1 VRAKYPRWLRAEGPF
16 GVRPMDLGIMALAVL
31 AIEISVKVGDGPG
44 AVPLSGKAYL
54 FGALL
59 AVPIAFRNRYPL
71 RVYAVVAVMVTV
83 YYLVARRNISPAPA
97 LMVPVYDAAV
107 LGYLIPAI
115 AIPAVYMTIGA
126 VVVQVGSKEG
136 FATLI
141 SDFWPQAMLLA
152 LAVVLGELVRS
163 RRALAVETARR
174 LRLAEEER
182 TAEAA
187 RLVAEERLRIA
198 RELHDTVA
206 HSMATITVQAGSALH
221 LLDDS
226 YPPSLQSALAA
237 IRETSK
243 SALAETRSVL
253 GQLRGAAPVVAG
265 GYAATGLE
273 RLPALRDAVS
283 AAGAKVTVQVEG
295 APVTLPAEADHA
307 AYRILQE
314 SLTNVLRHAGPGAA
328 ATVRLRYA
336 PDAVTI
342 TVTDDGTGL
351 DTAGSG
357 GADSGSAGSGG
368 AGGGAGGSDAASSD
382 GGGHGIQGMAERAAS
397 VGGSLRA
404 GPVASGGFVVTATLP
419 VALLPVEGAS

>member
-1 VRAKYPRWLRAEGPF
+1 MRAKYPRWLRAEGPF

-59 AVPIAFRNRYPL
+59 AVPIVFRNRYPL

-163 RRALAVETARR
+163 RRALAIETARR

-336 PDAVTI
+336 ADAVTI

-351 DTAGSG
+351 DTAGSSVADSG
-357 GADSGSAGSGG
+357 GAD
-368 AGGGAGGSDAASSD
+368 GGAGGSDTAGSD
-382 GGGHGIQGMAERAAS
+382 WGGHGIQGMAERAAS